1 MQALFHLFFNLPM
14 KILYFTIKFIVFT
27 IIIFFASAFINLGFT
42 YNDKPN
48 VQISEPEFIHQ
59 KNKWVDSVFK
69 SLSLDEKI
77 AQLVMVAAYSN
88 RDDAHKKAIEHII
101 KKYKIGGLIFF
112 QGGPVRQANLT
123 NYYQSISKVPLLIA
137 MDAEWG
143 VGMRLDS
150 VPDFPRQMMMG
161 AVQNDKLIYDFGT
174 EIGKQCRLLGVHVN
188 FAPVID
194 INNNPKNPVIGYRS
208 FGEER
213 VNVARKGL
221 AYMYGMQEQH
231 IIATAK
237 HFPGHGDT
245 DSDSHKT
252 LPVIKHSIQR
262 IDSLELYPFKYLI
275 SQGLTAVM
283 IAHLNIPALDSTEHS
298 ASSLS
303 RNIVSG
309 LLKQQLG
316 FKGLVFTDA
325 LGMKGVSAYNAPGE
339 TALKAFFAGVDIL
352 LMPRDVEA
360 SINSIKSAV
369 EKGIISEAEIDARCM
384 KVLKAKRW
392 VGLDKYTPVNT
403 KNLIKDLNSKQAEL
417 INRQI
422 IENALTLV
430 QNRNDIVPFT
440 RLDTLKIASVAIGSG
455 GYSNFQ
461 ARLNDYVRVDKFAIR
476 KDANEQEF
484 NQLMSSL
491 SAYNLV
497 IVSFHRPSRRPPNF
511 GLSKQSVQFAH
522 RLAQHTK
529 VVINL
534 FSSPYVLSR
543 FKKDDFEAIVVA
555 YQDTRITRDLSA
567 QLLFGGIPAKGLL
580 PVSAGKQ
587 FPVRTGIIDKK
598 IRLKYAPPLELNID
612 ELKLKKIDSIIIGAI
627 QKKAMPGC
635 QVLAV
640 KNGVVFFQKSYGY
653 HTYKKKVRVK
663 NTDLYDIASLTKVTA
678 TLPVLM
684 KLKDQG
690 KFDVNKK
697 ISFYLKDLDTTNKKN
712 ITVKQVLAHQARLK
726 SWIPF
731 YLHTYNDKTPAR
743 YDLNPDIYSRKRT
756 KEYNLKVADNLFIKS
771 SYTDTIYKEIYQSD
785 LRRRRGY
792 KYSDLGYYLFYK
804 IIPQITH
811 TNYADYIYKNFY
823 EPLGMNYT
831 VYNPL
836 QKFDKQQ
843 IVPTEQD
850 KVFRKQLI
858 HGYVHDYGAAMM
870 GGIGAHAGIFT
881 NANDLA
887 KIFQMYLQKGKYG
900 GKQYISASTL
910 ELFTKQAYPHSRN
923 RRALGFDRPA
933 KKAKKSSVCA
943 FATQKSFGHT
953 GFTGTIAWA
962 DPEYDFV
969 FILLSNRIHPD
980 IENRKFIDMN
990 IRPKVQEIF
999 YEAIRN

>member
-1 MQALFHLFFNLPM
+1 M
-14 KILYFTIKFIVFT
+14 KILYFTIKLIVFT

-42 YNDKPN
+42 NNDQKN
-48 VQISEPEFIHQ
+48 IQISEPEFIHQ

-69 SLSLDEKI
+69 SLTLEEKI
-77 AQLVMVAAYSN
+77 AQLVMVQAYSN
-88 RDDAHKKAIEHII
+88 RGYEHKKEIENII

-123 NYYQSISKVPLLIA
+123 NYYQSVSKVPLLIA

-143 VGMRLDS
+143 VDMRLDS
-150 VPDFPRQMMMG
+150 VPSFPRQMMMG
-161 AVQNDKLIYDFGT
+161 AVQNDKLIYDFGV
-174 EIGKQCRLLGVHVN
+174 EIGKQCRRLGVHVN

-231 IIATAK
+231 VIATAK

-275 SQGLTAVM
+275 NQGLTAVM

-303 RNIVSG
+303 KNVVTN
-309 LLKQQLG
+309 LLKNQLG

-352 LMPRDVEA
+352 LMPRDVKA
-360 SINSIKSAV
+360 SIQTIKTAV
-369 EKGIISEAEIDARCM
+369 KKGLIPESEINARCM
-384 KVLKAKRW
+384 KVLKAKRLA
-392 VGLDKYTPVNT
+392 GLDKYKPVNT
-403 KNLIKDLNSKQAEL
+403 KYRINDLNSKEAEL
-417 INRQI
+417 INRRI
-422 IENALTLV
+422 IENALTLL
-430 QNRNDIVPFT
+430 QNRNDIIPFKH
-440 RLDTLKIASVAIGSG
+440 LDTLKIASVAIGNG

-461 ARLNDYVRVDKFAIR
+461 ARLNDYTQVAKFGIR
-476 KDANEQEF
+476 KDASEQEF
-484 NQLMSSL
+484 NILISKL
-491 SAYNLV
+491 ATYNLV
-497 IVSFHRPSRRPPNF
+497 IVSFHKPSRRPPNF
-511 GLSKQSVQFAH
+511 GLTGESIKFVH

-529 VVINL
+529 VVPVI
-534 FSSPYVLSR
+534 FSSPYTLQK
-543 FKKDDFEAIVVA
+543 FNKKEFEAILVS

-598 IRLKYAPPLELNID
+598 IRLKYAPPIELNID

-627 QKKAMPGC
+627 QKRAMPGC
-635 QVLAV
+635 QVLAI

-653 HTYKKKVRVK
+653 HTYKKKIPVQ
-663 NTDLYDIASLTKVTA
+663 NTDLYDIASLTKVVA
-678 TLPVLM
+678 TVPVLM
-684 KLKDQG
+684 KLKDEG

-697 ISFYLKDLDTTNKKN
+697 MSFYLKDLDTTNKKN

-731 YLHTYNDKTPAR
+731 YLHTYNEKTPAK
-743 YDLNPDIYSRKRT
+743 YDLNPDIYSKKQT
-756 KEYNLKVADNLFIKS
+756 KEYNLQVADNLFIKS
-771 SYTDTIYKEIYQSD
+771 AFIDTIYKEIYNSD

-811 TNYADYIYKNFY
+811 TQYADYIYKSFY

-836 QKFDKQQ
+836 RKFDKRQ

-858 HGYVHDYGAAMM
+858 HGFVHDYGAAMM
-870 GGIGAHAGIFT
+870 GGVGAHAGIFT

-887 KIFQMYLQKGKYG
+887 KIFQMYLQKGNYG
-900 GKQYISASTL
+900 AKQYISSST
-910 ELFTKQAYPHSRN
+910 
-923 RRALGFDRPA
+923 
-933 KKAKKSSVCA
+933 
-943 FATQKSFGHT
+943 
-953 GFTGTIAWA
+953 
-962 DPEYDFV
+962 
-969 FILLSNRIHPD
+969 
-980 IENRKFIDMN
+980 ID
-990 IRPKVQEIF
+990 
-999 YEAIRN
+999 